1 MSHSDGR
8 WYVDGHYVKVL
19 KPEREFLNEGA
30 PETICEMQ
38 SSVSPEET
46 TANQR
51 LIVASPKLL
60 EAAEALLANLIDTE
74 AFGPDEEI
82 DPDDWDGPLDEDGAP
97 WYWDV
102 WNLREAIEQAK
113 GGEV

>member
-1 MSHSDGR
+1 MSHSNGR

-51 LIVASPKLL
+51 LIAAAPELL
-60 EAAEALLANLIDTE
+60 EACRAAMELVARVALVHRESMTQAEYTTTQNALLSAIAKAT
-74 AFGPDEEI
+74 
-82 DPDDWDGPLDEDGAP
+82 GATP
-97 WYWDV
+97 
-102 WNLREAIEQAK
+102 
-113 GGEV
+113 

>member
-1 MSHSDGR
+1 MSHSNGR

-19 KPEREFLNEGA
+19 KPERELLNEGA

-51 LIVASPKLL
+51 LIAAAPELL
-60 EAAEALLANLIDTE
+60 EALENLHDACE
-74 AFGPDEEI
+74 FWEDQN
-82 DPDDWDGPLDEDGAP
+82 DPVLRAARAAIAKATGGA
-97 WYWDV
+97 
-102 WNLREAIEQAK
+102 A
-113 GGEV
+113 

>member
-1 MSHSDGR
+1 MSYSDGR

-46 TANQR
+46 QANQR

-60 EAAEALLANLIDTE
+60 EAAEALLANLID
-74 AFGPDEEI
+74 ADDYGPKDI
-82 DPDDWDGPLDEDGAP
+82 DSDDWDGPLDEHGAP
-97 WYWDV
+97 WYGDV

-113 GGEV
+113 GGAA